1 MFGKSNKQKENDQ
14 VIMRIVKDGET
25 RDITVKE
32 LLLSQNLSMEA
43 LTSVLIKKGVLTPQE
58 LLDEIEHIRTV
69 RSQLPSDVPEPES
82 DNTQE

>member
-1 MFGKSNKQKENDQ
+1 MFGKSNKQRDNDQ

-25 RDITVKE
+25 RDVTVKE

-58 LLDEIEHIRTV
+58 LLDEIEHIRKV
-69 RSQLPSDVPEPES
+69 RSQLPSDVPEP
-82 DNTQE
+82 DTQE